1 MKCKNITT
9 GKVVL
14 IRAYGKKSELL
25 IDRQAELL
33 VRLQGNVYSNYF
45 RPLSLCKKIPS
56 PRHCIVDLKMDLYT
70 AMFKE
75 HLPNRGKCTSR
86 PYFL

>member
-1 MKCKNITT
+1 MKCKNMTT

-33 VRLQGNVYSNYF
+33 VRPVVAIMLLIM
-45 RPLSLCKKIPS
+45 PLRL
-56 PRHCIVDLKMDLYT
+56 L
-70 AMFKE
+70 
-75 HLPNRGKCTSR
+75 
-86 PYFL
+86 